1 MTKLSKKLLALTV
14 SVILASTAM
23 LSGCGKIEG
32 DSDEEKKTIKEN
44 VGTVFSSVSNT
55 GETIEKALSGE
66 TDTGYSA
73 ELKID
78 LGELIVGKKTETITI
93 SAEAKAKNGNAQT
106 IIGAKYGKDAIATL
120 DMVRDG
126 ENGNVYIGIP
136 ELSPAYMLVTE
147 AGAEQMITD
156 MIEEEY
162 GMSYDE
168 LLREYEAAMGGLENM
183 DIPELDVEQLEES
196 LEGYFTIVK
205 DTFPQ
210 QADAGKIT
218 GEVGDVS
225 YELDKKTVT
234 LTEADAVN
242 TVKALAEKLKTDD
255 TMLDLM
261 AQRSGMTKEELVE
274 QIDLY
279 LADVPEQGEMDNEPI
294 TFDIYY
300 QDDTCAGFGYE
311 ADGSKVNFVYYIT
324 DSEFCLD
331 FDITEKGVKEGFD
344 MSATTDGYI
353 TNVDANFNADG
364 VNMTFSIDDFKI
376 VDEETGAFQGTMSA
390 SVKENGQTVAS
401 FEAKSDSTA
410 DKLDLSFSAKMQ
422 GEELI
427 SATLTGKKTKA
438 SDVKIPSGQVYDI
451 TDEDQMEQYGATVDT
466 EAFEKRLEGI
476 MGSMSGNIGGIDP
489 DDYKDLMDD
498 MEDLYGDEIGQIM

>member
-78 LGELIVGKKTETITI
+78 LGELVAGQKTETITI
-93 SAEAKAKNGNAQT
+93 SADAKAKGGNAQT

-168 LLREYEAAMGGLENM
+168 MLGEYEAAMGGLENM
-183 DIPELDVEQLEES
+183 DMPELDVEQLEES

-205 DTFPQ
+205 DTLPQ
-210 QADAGKIT
+210 QTDAGKIT

-255 TMLDLM
+255 AMLDLL
-261 AQRSGMTKEELVE
+261 AQSSGVTKEELVV

-279 LADVPEQGEMDNEPI
+279 LADIPEQGEMDTEAI

-300 QDDTCAGFGYE
+300 QDDVFAGLGYDE
-311 ADGSKVNFVYYIT
+311 ADGAAVNFVYYIT
-324 DSEFCLD
+324 DSEFCLN
-331 FDITEKGVKEGFD
+331 FDIIEEGVKEGFD
-344 MSATTDGYI
+344 MSATTDGYM

-376 VDEETGAFQGTMSA
+376 VDEKTGAFQGTMSA
-390 SVKENGQTVAS
+390 SVKENGQVVAS

-451 TDEDQMEQYGATVDT
+451 TDEAQMEQYGATVDI
-466 EAFEKRLEGI
+466 ESFEKRLEGI
-476 MGSMSGNIGGIDP
+476 MGSMSGGIGNMGS
-489 DDYKDLMDD
+489 DDYKDMIDD
-498 MEDLYGDEIGQIM
+498 M